1 MFAGVWSVVVVA
13 AVSSLNFRYAPAGR
27 DGHGAL

>member
-1 MFAGVWSVVVVA
+1 MFAGVWSVVVA

-27 DGHGAL
+27 DGHGVL